1 MTNEMIDETVSRRG
15 FLKAIVATAAAATA
29 VGGGAAWLKG
39 KNQTPVVPVAPISS
53 PPRVT
58 NLVAYDP
65 NASAD
70 LMAQLVSSQAENV
83 RLQAALDAAN
93 RQIMA
98 INGADGNTAAAMQNI
113 QLQLNDANNRV
124 GVLAGLVALFDQL
137 EGVDLSDLLQNG
149 LTNVGKAV
157 TDLVDDIP
165 TLDEAIA
172 AGQAALQELEN
183 DVPLLESGRTW
194 LEDQTNRLE
203 TYYLGVETF
212 LREAVE
218 VAGNFLELLN
228 QWFQDVLKWLPFGM
242 GQKASNVMNALTTLL
257 LETPNT
263 VSGVRSTA
271 LPKMNHWFKREAN
284 QELPI
289 QARLIQPLR
298 HNTLAKAGA
307 VGGKAQAIQT
317 KLNES
322 LNTPV
327 NNALLTRRTVRDQIA
342 AYRERHQI

>member
-15 FLKAIVATAAAATA
+15 FLKAMVATAAAATA

-65 NASAD
+65 NANAD

-83 RLQAALDAAN
+83 RLQAALDAAS

-98 INGADGNTAAAMQNI
+98 INGADGNNAAAIQTL
-113 QLQLNDANNRV
+113 QLQLNDANNRA

-137 EGVDLSDLLQNG
+137 EGIDLSDLLQNG
-149 LTNVGKAV
+149 LTNVGEAV

-172 AGQAALQELEN
+172 AGQAALQELEA

-203 TYYLGVETF
+203 TYYLGVEIF

-263 VSGVRSTA
+263 VSGVRSTT

-289 QARLIQPLR
+289 QVRLIQPLR
-298 HNTLAKAGA
+298 NNTLAKAGT

-317 KLNES
+317 QLNEA

-327 NNALLTRRTVRDQIA
+327 NNALLTRRTVHDQII
-342 AYRERHQI
+342 AYRERHQV